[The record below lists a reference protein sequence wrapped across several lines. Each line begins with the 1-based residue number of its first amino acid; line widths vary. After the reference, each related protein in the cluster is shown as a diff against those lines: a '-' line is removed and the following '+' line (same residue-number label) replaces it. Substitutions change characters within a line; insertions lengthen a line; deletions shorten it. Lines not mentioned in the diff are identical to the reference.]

1 MMEGGPIE
9 RVRVPVNT
17 MRARLTI
24 LGFNLAIT
32 TFQITNTRGLP
43 GGSHLE
49 GFETTVHVSAVTVL
63 LIGVALSIASMV
75 AFIAASK
82 LDQEGTCDYRALLA
96 GDLLMYLALAQTV
109 AGFFGPYLR
118 VLEAVSVM
126 TESGH
131 QALSVVRIGMMV
143 AGSTAWI
150 LATYAGPIVALVR
163 APQRRVTKLFHV
175 VAYLGILVC
184 ISRLWWAAQ
193 RIEEH
198 TAVGDGSPYA
208 WVTAFAAPVFW

>member
-1 MMEGGPIE
+1 MEEPIE
-9 RVRVPVNT
+9 RARVAVNT

-43 GGSHLE
+43 GGSHLD
-49 GFETTVHVSAVTVL
+49 GFETTVYFSAVAVL
-63 LIGVALSIASMV
+63 LTGVALSIASMV
-75 AFIAASK
+75 TFIAAST
-82 LDQEGTCDYRALLA
+82 LDREGTCDHRALLA

-109 AGFFGPYLR
+109 VGFFGPYLHL
-118 VLEAVSVM
+118 LEAVPMV
-126 TESGH
+126 TEAEH
-131 QALSVVRIGMMV
+131 QALSIVRIGIVV

-150 LATYAGPIVALVR
+150 LTTYAGPIVALAR
-163 APQRRVTKLFHV
+163 SPHRRVTKLFH
-175 VAYLGILVC
+175 AMGYLGVLAC

-193 RIEEH
+193 RIEGN